1 MIKHKDDSENEWMNE
16 DENNENEDDGDDDE
30 VGTGKDGTK
39 IFYIKIFN
47 TNKIK

>member
-1 MIKHKDDSENEWMNE
+1 MIKHKDDGENEWMNE
-16 DENNENEDDGDDDE
+16 DENNENEDDRDDDE
-30 VGTGKDGTK
+30 VGKGEDEMK